1 MKSEDISRRSF
12 LKRAAALSA
21 AAAIPSF
28 WIPSKANAMPGV
40 PFVSANEKVRIAFI
54 GIGNRGGEIAQE
66 LYKTGLCEVVAL
78 CDVDMG
84 APHTQKLISMFP
96 KVPRFQDFR
105 QMFDK
110 MADKIDAVTVG
121 VPDHAHFPITIEAM
135 AHGKHVYVEKPMAR
149 TFQEIEVMMR
159 AEKKFGVVT
168 QMGNQG
174 HSEANYFQFMNIIE
188 TVAIFSHRLPS
199 NL

>member
-105 QMFDK
+105 ISIQY
-110 MADKIDAVTVG
+110 
-121 VPDHAHFPITIEAM
+121 HNS
-135 AHGKHVYVEKPMAR
+135 
-149 TFQEIEVMMR
+149 Q
-159 AEKKFGVVT
+159 
-168 QMGNQG
+168 
-174 HSEANYFQFMNIIE
+174 
-188 TVAIFSHRLPS
+188 
-199 NL
+199 

>member
-121 VPDHAHFPITIEAM
+121 VPDHDRGNGSWKTCIC
-135 AHGKHVYVEKPMAR
+135 GKTDGPHLPGNRSDDACRK
-149 TFQEIEVMMR
+149 EIR
-159 AEKKFGVVT
+159 CRYPDG
-168 QMGNQG
+168 
-174 HSEANYFQFMNIIE
+174 
-188 TVAIFSHRLPS
+188 
-199 NL
+199 

>member
-105 QMFDK
+105 QMFDRWPTRSMLLQSVYLITRISRSRSRHGSWK
-110 MADKIDAVTVG
+110 TCICGKTDGPHLPGNRSDDACRKEIRCRY
-121 VPDHAHFPITIEAM
+121 PD
-135 AHGKHVYVEKPMAR
+135 G
-149 TFQEIEVMMR
+149 
-159 AEKKFGVVT
+159 
-168 QMGNQG
+168 
-174 HSEANYFQFMNIIE
+174 
-188 TVAIFSHRLPS
+188 
-199 NL
+199 

>member
-84 APHTQKLISMFP
+84 APHSETYFHVPESSAFP
-96 KVPRFQDFR
+96 GFPPDVRQDGR
-105 QMFDK
+105 QDRCCYSRC
-110 MADKIDAVTVG
+110 T
-121 VPDHAHFPITIEAM
+121 
-135 AHGKHVYVEKPMAR
+135 
-149 TFQEIEVMMR
+149 
-159 AEKKFGVVT
+159 
-168 QMGNQG
+168 
-174 HSEANYFQFMNIIE
+174 
-188 TVAIFSHRLPS
+188 
-199 NL
+199 